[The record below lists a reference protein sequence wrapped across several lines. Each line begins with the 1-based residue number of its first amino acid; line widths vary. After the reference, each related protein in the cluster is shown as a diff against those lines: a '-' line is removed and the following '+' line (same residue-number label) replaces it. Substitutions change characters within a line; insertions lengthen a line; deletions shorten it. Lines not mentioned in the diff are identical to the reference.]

1 MRNLY
6 IYRSK
11 DSGPSIR
18 RVFEPIENVLKKECQ
33 LDSIYL
39 PIATASPIDILR
51 NIQFVQNYLKGKQY
65 DIIHITGHVNYL
77 LWPLRKYRTIV
88 TVHDLGFYI
97 SLAAGLKKKLL
108 Y

>member
-1 MRNLY
+1 MRILY

-18 RVFEPIENVLKKECQ
+18 RVFEPIENALKKECQ

-39 PIATASPIDILR
+39 PRATASPIDLFR
-51 NIQFVQNYLKGKQY
+51 NIQFVKNYIRGKQY

-77 LWPLRKYRTIV
+77 LWPLRKYITLVI
-88 TVHDLGFYI
+88 VHDLGF
-97 SLAAGLKKKLL
+97 STHFAT
-108 Y
+108 